1 MKSVWPIHSLP
12 LLVLLASPLLLGADL
27 STYRGFQLGMSLNAA
42 VKHSGMEASE
52 VTVIHERP
60 ARIQELSWRPARFSS
75 SDTDPVEQVVFNFYE
90 GQLFRMVIDYD
101 KQKTSGLSVEDIVE
115 AVSAQYGTA
124 TRPPVKTVLPSDSF
138 SEGVTIMAVWGDAD
152 CSFTLVESPYAS
164 KFALIAL
171 SKRLD
176 GLAETAIAAATQ
188 MDAQEAPQRQK
199 VQEQDAK
206 AELQKT
212 RLANQGHFRP

>member
-1 MKSVWPIHSLP
+1 
-12 LLVLLASPLLLGADL
+12 
-27 STYRGFQLGMSLNAA
+27 MSLNAA
-42 VKHSGMEASE
+42 VKHSGMDASE

-75 SDTDPVEQVVFNFYE
+75 SDTDPVEQVVFSFYE

-101 KQKTSGLSVEDIVE
+101 SQKTNGLNVEDIVE

-152 CSFTLVESPYAS
+152 YSFTLVESPYAS

-176 GLAETAIAAATQ
+176 GLAETAIATATQ
-188 MDAQEAPQRQK
+188 MDVQEAPQRQK
-199 VQEQDAK
+199 VQEQRRQGGAAK
-206 AELQKT
+206 NKT
-212 RLANQGHFRP
+212 REPRTLPPVTTPLVTERIEFVPARCSSKTAPARRNHSF

>member
-1 MKSVWPIHSLP
+1 MKSAWSIHSLP
-12 LLVLLASPLLLGADL
+12 LLALLFSPLLLGADL

-42 VKHSGMEASE
+42 VKHSGMDVSE

-60 ARIQELSWRPARFSS
+60 ARIQELNWRPARFSS
-75 SDTDPVEQVVFNFYE
+75 SDTDPVEHVVFSFYE

-101 KQKTSGLSVEDIVE
+101 SQKTNGLSVEDIIE

-124 TRPPVKTVLPSDSF
+124 TRTPVKTVLPSDSF

-152 CSFTLVESPYAS
+152 SSFTLVESPYAS

-188 MDAQEAPQRQK
+188 MDVQEAPQRQK